1 MDALKAVV
9 TTSRDEAASVETL
22 WREPLKCIA
31 ECVDNQEKRDA
42 LATSLVPLARLTC
55 AKKAGEED
63 VLASKDGEKK
73 EETTTT
79 TTAGEDANEPPK
91 PDQYDFVSRDVSFS
105 TPRGKFDVYKM
116 KNASSL
122 LLCSCN
128 PKKKESLLLTK
139 ENMSTFAVLP
149 TDDSNGTQYLVVSLK
164 EEVKLPSVKTGI
176 KAIVW
181 QSRAQLSATEK
192 KLKVSMGEGGEGA
205 MSKERVKEAFTVG
218 EHDLSE
224 DDTLKNSVGLMRC
237 YVKSCGVKEYSKGF
251 VKVKCVLKF
260 NDGYLFLLRKRL
272 IFLERPAIVTLVED
286 LDELRIMRAEA
297 GGSANFD
304 LACKLNGVEHEFLN
318 ISKEYL
324 LPVREWLSTVCEEAP
339 AKVDEDEEDENRK
352 EKSSKDENT
361 ARNML
366 QDVNSDS
373 DDSDDSDDEDFEGEE
388 SEPEDDDGDDSDDDS
403 DDDDQD
409 VMRFSDNEDGVE
421 VIEDFEFYG
430 VPPVDKNNC
439 TPTKRKKKKKKKE
452 LTQKKLERLA
462 EKRNATKREI
472 ALRNELDALLK
483 LPLGAT
489 RRSALTSR
497 KFPTREGGTRF
508 EKTKKEHQQTRRGS
522 QNQTTTSA
530 LDVVLSSSSTLRR
543 RHQTTTPLLE
553 SGPAAGARAGGATGA
568 RKIKTTTQ
576 KKTTKSS
583 SRRY

>member
-1 MDALKAVV
+1 MTPPPPPPTHTHTRKERALGKEEEEEEKERPWDDADVFEGVVFGRSNGESKTPVSKESLNTLRVQIRLKNFENRLQKRERERERERERDIIMDALKAVV

-79 TTAGEDANEPPK
+79 TAGADANEPPK

-403 DDDDQD
+403 DDDDSD
-409 VMRFSDNEDGVE
+409 DDDNCFST
-421 VIEDFEFYG
+421 
-430 VPPVDKNNC
+430 VDKREQIQLSTETNVA
-439 TPTKRKKKKKKKE
+439 KKKKKKKKKKKYGKQP
-452 LTQKKLERLA
+452 TQ
-462 EKRNATKREI
+462 
-472 ALRNELDALLK
+472 
-483 LPLGAT
+483 
-489 RRSALTSR
+489 RR
-497 KFPTREGGTRF
+497 
-508 EKTKKEHQQTRRGS
+508 
-522 QNQTTTSA
+522 
-530 LDVVLSSSSTLRR
+530 
-543 RHQTTTPLLE
+543 
-553 SGPAAGARAGGATGA
+553 
-568 RKIKTTTQ
+568 
-576 KKTTKSS
+576 
-583 SRRY
+583 

>member
-1 MDALKAVV
+1 MGVPKGASSFRRVFSLLAYNVRVLDHQRERKPSPKESLCLDHFESSKFVLKFRKKKKKNRLKKRERERDIMDALKAVV
-9 TTSRDEAASVETL
+9 TTTSRDEAASVETL

-55 AKKAGEED
+55 AKKAGED
-63 VLASKDGEKK
+63 VLASKEGEKK
-73 EETTTT
+73 EET

-164 EEVKLPSVKTGI
+164 DEVKLPSVKTGI

-361 ARNML
+361 TRNML

-388 SEPEDDDGDDSDDDS
+388 SEPEDDDGDDSDADS
-403 DDDDQD
+403 DDDDNCFSTVSKKTKENKSSTPTGTKRPREEEEEEEEEVAEQKPTD
-409 VMRFSDNEDGVE
+409 TKEDDEDSDSDNAFG
-421 VIEDFEFYG
+421 I
-430 VPPVDKNNC
+430 
-439 TPTKRKKKKKKKE
+439 
-452 LTQKKLERLA
+452 Q
-462 EKRNATKREI
+462 
-472 ALRNELDALLK
+472 
-483 LPLGAT
+483 
-489 RRSALTSR
+489 
-497 KFPTREGGTRF
+497 
-508 EKTKKEHQQTRRGS
+508 EH
-522 QNQTTTSA
+522 
-530 LDVVLSSSSTLRR
+530 
-543 RHQTTTPLLE
+543 
-553 SGPAAGARAGGATGA
+553 
-568 RKIKTTTQ
+568 
-576 KKTTKSS
+576 
-583 SRRY
+583 